1 MSRSFG
7 QTVLAT
13 CLGGVALALASL
25 PAAAEGGT
33 AQERMACMSDAMTYC
48 SSAIPDEGRIEVCL
62 RRQGTRISTACRT
75 VLGPASSSDVAS
87 TGSTTHAAT
96 H

>member
-13 CLGGVALALASL
+13 CLGGTVLMLSGSAF
-25 PAAAEGGT
+25 AEGGT

-48 SSAIPDEGRIEVCL
+48 SSSIPDEGRIEACL
-62 RRQGTRISTACRT
+62 RRQSSRISASCRT
-75 VLGPASSSDVAS
+75 VLGPDPAGEVTSTASVA
-87 TGSTTHAAT
+87 HRPAR
-96 H
+96 